1 MYLRKNSRYNRDG
14 SEVTYLQIAENT
26 WDPAKKRS
34 TAKVVC
40 SLGRVGDE
48 KTVRRLRQL
57 AASIRRHS
65 SFETIAELEEG
76 WQFVNS
82 WEHGPLYAIEDLWKR
97 LGIGKLIEK
106 AQAREDRS
114 VPFER
119 AAFVMVAN
127 RCLAPTSKLG
137 CYEKW
142 LAEDVYFP
150 EGEEIELHHLYRA
163 MDFLASRK
171 EEIEEE
177 LYWQLADLLS
187 IDVDLI
193 FYDTTSVHFEID
205 DEDQDE
211 EEDEGAGGLRFRG
224 HAKKGGEGDPQI
236 VVGMAVTR
244 DGYPAKSW
252 VFPGNTADVTTIE
265 RVKADLRGWKL
276 NRCIFVADAGMVSEE
291 NLRTLALGGMRYI
304 VAMPCK
310 KGTEVVDEVLSRPGR
325 YQEVKENLRVKEVF
339 IGGGE
344 RKRRYVVCHN
354 PREAERQKKHR
365 EEVLE
370 ELEAELSTLEGG
382 KSKRAC
388 QLVASRRYGPYLRR
402 LKGGDLRI
410 DRAAVRERAKRDGRW
425 VIRSNDEEL
434 SAEDL
439 GLAYKQLMR
448 VEEAWKTM
456 KSTLEIRPIWH
467 RTPERIRAHVFL
479 CVLALLL
486 ERVAEKAC
494 ESTWP
499 SIRQRLRSI
508 KVGQLLAPH
517 GIVFQTNAGT
527 VEARNLLSKLKID
540 LPPLVLRAE

>member
-40 SLGRVGDE
+40 SLGRAGDE
-48 KTVRRLRQL
+48 KTERRLRQL
-57 AASIRRHS
+57 AASIRRHG

-82 WEHGPLYAIEDLWKR
+82 WEHGPFYVIECLWEW
-97 LGIGKLIEK
+97 LGIRKLMEK

-119 AAFVMVAN
+119 AIFLMVAN

-142 LAEDVYFP
+142 LAQDVYFP
-150 EGEEIELHHLYRA
+150 EGKEIELHHLYRA

-171 EEIEEE
+171 EEIEEK

-187 IDVDLI
+187 MDVDLI
-193 FYDTTSVHFEID
+193 FYDTTSVHFAID
-205 DEDQDE
+205 DEDE
-211 EEDEGAGGLRFRG
+211 EEEEADGLRFRG
-224 HAKKGGEGDPQI
+224 YAKKGGEGDPQI

-244 DGYPAKSW
+244 DGYPVKSW

-265 RVKADLRGWKL
+265 RVKADLSGWKL

-310 KGTEVVDEVLSRPGR
+310 KGTEVVEEALSRPGR
-325 YQEVKENLRVKEVF
+325 YQDVKENLRVKEVF
-339 IGGGE
+339 VGAGE

-370 ELEAELSTLEGG
+370 ALEAELSTLQSG

-456 KSTLEIRPIWH
+456 KSILKIRPIWH

-494 ESTWP
+494 GCTWP
-499 SIRQRLRSI
+499 RIRQELRSI
-508 KVGQLLAPH
+508 KVGQLLAPR
-517 GIVFQTNAGT
+517 GTVYQTCAGS
-527 VEARNLLSKLKID
+527 VEARNLLRKLKID
-540 LPPLVLRAE
+540 IPPLVLGAE

>member
-14 SEVTYLQIAENT
+14 SEVSYLQIAENT

-40 SLGRVGDE
+40 SLGRAGDE
-48 KTVRRLRQL
+48 QTERRLRQL
-57 AASIRRHS
+57 AASIRRHG

-82 WEHGPLYAIEDLWKR
+82 WEYGGFYVIERLWQW
-97 LGIGKLIEK
+97 LGIGKLIAE

-119 AAFVMVAN
+119 ASFVMVAN
-127 RCLAPTSKLG
+127 RCLAPMSKLG
-137 CYEKW
+137 CYEQW

-150 EGEEIELHHLYRA
+150 EGEEIALHHLYRA

-171 EEIEEE
+171 EEIEEK

-187 IDVDLI
+187 MDVDLI
-193 FYDTTSVHFEID
+193 FYDTTSVHFAID
-205 DEDQDE
+205 DEDE
-211 EEDEGAGGLRFRG
+211 EEEEGDGLRFRG
-224 HAKKGGEGDPQI
+224 YAKKGGEGDPQI

-244 DGYPAKSW
+244 DGYPVKSW

-276 NRCIFVADAGMVSEE
+276 NRCIFVADAGMVSED
-291 NLRTLALGGMRYI
+291 NLRTLALGGTRYV

-310 KGTEVVDEVLSRPGR
+310 KGTEVVEEVLSRPGR
-325 YQEVKENLRVKEVF
+325 YQDVKENLRVKEVF
-339 IGGGE
+339 VGAGE

-354 PREAERQKKHR
+354 PREAERQKRHR

-370 ELEAELSTLEGG
+370 ALEAELATLAGG
-382 KSKRAC
+382 NSKRAC
-388 QLVASRRYGPYLRR
+388 QLMASRRYGPYLRR

-410 DRAAVRERAKRDGRW
+410 DRGAVRERAKRDGRW

-448 VEEAWKTM
+448 VEEGWKTL
-456 KSTLEIRPIWH
+456 KSILKIRPIWH

-494 ESTWP
+494 GATWP
-499 SIRQRLRSI
+499 RIRQELRSI
-508 KVGQLLAPH
+508 KVGQLLAP
-517 GIVFQTNAGT
+517 QGT
-527 VEARNLLSKLKID
+527 VYQTCPGSIEARNILRMLKID
-540 LPPLVLRAE
+540 LPPLVLKAE